1 MAYSRWSNSR
11 WFTIYLASGE
21 KEKSEQI
28 FDICGVAHFTY
39 AQLMENIEG
48 CLQDTVNKCESPP
61 TQEELEELRGYM
73 CEFLKDVEEEFRNED
88 FLQKPIN

>member
-11 WFTIYLASGE
+11 WFPIYLASGE

-48 CLQDTVNKCESPP
+48 CLQDTVNKCESP
-61 TQEELEELRGYM
+61 LHKKSWKNCAGI
-73 CEFLKDVEEEFRNED
+73 CVSF
-88 FLQKPIN
+88 